1 MPGHADGISCM
12 VSFSINPTD
21 PFSSKASD
29 WAQLER
35 DIRDGLRVSG
45 HKIKDVNTR
54 IAKLDDGK
62 RVKYLD
68 IGGKFLQPD
77 GTLTKEIMPDFLH
90 LSKKGYQI
98 WADAITATLEEMLKK
113 S

>member
-35 DIRDGLRVSG
+35 DIREGLRVSG
-45 HKIKDVNTR
+45 HKIKDVNVFHMHAAGVT
-54 IAKLDDGK
+54 IGK
-62 RVKYLD
+62 RATDLD
-68 IGGKFLQPD
+68 KRAKD
-77 GTLTKEIMPDFLH
+77 
-90 LSKKGYQI
+90 
-98 WADAITATLEEMLKK
+98 LEKRR
-113 S
+113 